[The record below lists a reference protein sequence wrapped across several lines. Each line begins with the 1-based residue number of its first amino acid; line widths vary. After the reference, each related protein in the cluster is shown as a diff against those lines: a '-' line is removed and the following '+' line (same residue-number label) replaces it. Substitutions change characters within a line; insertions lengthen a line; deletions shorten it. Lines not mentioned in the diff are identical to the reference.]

1 MTRKEFVKMCT
12 LLGICSVSLCSCDA
26 ISGNG
31 SKNQAEERDTS
42 LTDTAEV
49 TVQSPDPQVA
59 LDFINAYVE
68 NANTREGRLEIRDWF
83 RSSESVTEDMRSA
96 LIKMIDEAWE
106 REPEIGLSYDPV
118 FNAQDYPEKG
128 FELKAFDEKQGLV
141 TVEGIEWPGFS
152 RNIRIV
158 IIDGKTLVD
167 GCGVINMPENMP
179 VR

>member
-1 MTRKEFVKMCT
+1 MCA
-12 LLGICSVSLCSCDA
+12 LFGIGSVSLFSCDA
-26 ISGNG
+26 MSGNG
-31 SKNQAEERDTS
+31 SKNQEEEKGTS
-42 LTDTAEV
+42 LQESQEV
-49 TVQSPDPQVA
+49 TVQKPDPQVA

-68 NANTREGRLEIRDWF
+68 NANKREGPLEIRDWF
-83 RSSESVTEDMRSA
+83 RSSEIITEAMRSA

>member
-1 MTRKEFVKMCT
+1 MSA

-31 SKNQAEERDTS
+31 SKSQAEEGETS
-42 LTDTAEV
+42 IKKTAEI
-49 TVQSPDPQVA
+49 TVQSSNPQVA

-68 NANTREGRLEIRDWF
+68 NANTMEGRLEIRDWF
-83 RSSESVTEDMRSA
+83 RSSENVTEDMRSA

-118 FNAQDYPEKG
+118 FNAQDYPDKG
-128 FELKAFDEKQGLV
+128 FELRAFDEKQGLV
-141 TVEGIEWPGFS
+141 TVEGIEWSGFL

-158 IIDGKTLVD
+158 VIDGKTLVD
-167 GCGVINMPENMP
+167 GCGVINLPEKMR
-179 VR
+179 VK